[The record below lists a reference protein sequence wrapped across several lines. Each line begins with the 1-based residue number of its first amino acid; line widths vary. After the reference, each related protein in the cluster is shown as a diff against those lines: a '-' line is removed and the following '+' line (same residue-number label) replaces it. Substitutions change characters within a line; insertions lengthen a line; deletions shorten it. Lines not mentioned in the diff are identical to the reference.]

1 VTERF
6 HSLASSVSQ
15 AAIGVPAERG
25 DLSPMC
31 AAMCASGACSPQSR
45 LVPGR
50 PDGLIDLEIR
60 TAMTYLELHHLQ
72 LLIAGLVVRVHS
84 GEHHRSS
91 GAISARWHRLIVAD
105 THHKL
110 LRYRSVNSP

>member
-1 VTERF
+1 MTERF

-15 AAIGVPAERG
+15 AAIGVPAERA

-60 TAMTYLELHHLQ
+60 TAMTYLELHLLQ
-72 LLIAGLVVRVHS
+72 LLIAGLLVRVQS
-84 GEHHRSS
+84 GEPNQAPGQRRRRS
-91 GAISARWHRLIVAD
+91 GAFRCPVSEGRGTL
-105 THHKL
+105 
-110 LRYRSVNSP
+110 